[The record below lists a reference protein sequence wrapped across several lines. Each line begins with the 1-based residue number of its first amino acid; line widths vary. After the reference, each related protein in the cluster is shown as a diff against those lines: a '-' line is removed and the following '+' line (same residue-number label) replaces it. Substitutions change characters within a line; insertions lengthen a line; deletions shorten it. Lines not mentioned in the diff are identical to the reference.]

1 MTHGRVLCVV
11 LAGGRGSRL
20 GPLTTGRAKPSL
32 PVGGNYRL
40 IDLALSNAAH
50 SGLSDVWVLQ
60 QYEPH
65 LLSEHLAGGR
75 PWDLDRTRGGFRL
88 LAPFQGPAHDG
99 FASGR
104 PPAHP

>member
-99 FASGR
+99 S
-104 PPAHP
+104 PPATPTH